1 MIPDELI
8 GNLGDVHIYKN
19 HVEQATEQMQREP
32 KNLPFVSIKTK
43 DDLINTIEV
52 DDVALINY
60 ESHPVIKAPLS
71 N

>member
-1 MIPDELI
+1 
-8 GNLGDVHIYKN
+8 
-19 HVEQATEQMQREP
+19 MQREP

-52 DDVALINY
+52 DDVTLINY
-60 ESHPVIKAPLS
+60 ESHPAIKAPLS